1 LLMPPPPPSPDPTR
15 RRHRR
20 PIPPPSVDSAIAQSQ
35 SRWSEDA
42 AVVEAITVGSIV
54 QVGPPSHKNR
64 WPHVLH
70 LLFHLSSHP
79 ISGESSSRR

>member
-1 LLMPPPPPSPDPTR
+1 LLMSPPPPSPDPTR
-15 RRHRR
+15 RLWT
-20 PIPPPSVDSAIAQSQ
+20 PPLPNPNLGGVKTPPSWKPSS
-35 SRWSEDA
+35 
-42 AVVEAITVGSIV
+42 VGSIV

>member
-42 AVVEAITVGSIV
+42 AVVEAIIRWLDSPGRASFTQKSLASR
-54 QVGPPSHKNR
+54 PSSS
-64 WPHVLH
+64 
-70 LLFHLSSHP
+70 LSSLFSP
-79 ISGESSSRR
+79 NLR